1 MAEIG
6 NVKSKNEDGAVS
18 RLLYKL
24 SLEIYRLFIRKRHLP
39 GSEKVRN
46 NLSALYSSK
55 NLEKLEAEYYTGKIS
70 VVIIMLFSGVF
81 LSLMLHLSAVS
92 DSGISDDG
100 TIMRSGPGEGD
111 QKIELLAK
119 DDEGTILGEYDF
131 EICEQLYTPEEADR
145 LFESASDKVEA
156 MILGKNPSLDQIS
169 EDLNLVKE
177 LDGYPFAISWQ
188 TDNYEIISSDGSVS
202 SEEIPKEG
210 ILVELQGTYKYQDK
224 RWQQV
229 IYVKVVPRKLSNE
242 EKMERAIH
250 ELLKA
255 SEEDSRYEDRVML
268 PSEYENGHILWSEKR
283 QDNSLILLLLMII
296 AGGALFVMKDKELQK
311 NMEDRRQQ
319 LLSEYPQL
327 VSQLVLFMGAGMT
340 VRNVFARLSE
350 EYLAKR
356 EQGMSKS
363 YMYEE
368 LVRTN
373 REIQAGKSEAK
384 AYEAFGIRCQ
394 GQEYSRLCTL
404 LTQNL
409 RKGNG
414 ELLNLLQEES
424 RKAFED
430 RMGKVRKKGEEAGT
444 KLLFP
449 MVMMLLIVM
458 VVIMIP
464 AYMTF

>member
-1 MAEIG
+1 
-6 NVKSKNEDGAVS
+6 
-18 RLLYKL
+18 
-24 SLEIYRLFIRKRHLP
+24 
-39 GSEKVRN
+39 
-46 NLSALYSSK
+46 
-55 NLEKLEAEYYTGKIS
+55 
-70 VVIIMLFSGVF
+70 
-81 LSLMLHLSAVS
+81 
-92 DSGISDDG
+92 
-100 TIMRSGPGEGD
+100 
-111 QKIELLAK
+111 
-119 DDEGTILGEYDF
+119 
-131 EICEQLYTPEEADR
+131 
-145 LFESASDKVEA
+145 
-156 MILGKNPSLDQIS
+156 
-169 EDLNLVKE
+169 
-177 LDGYPFAISWQ
+177 
-188 TDNYEIISSDGSVS
+188 
-202 SEEIPKEG
+202 
-210 ILVELQGTYKYQDK
+210 
-224 RWQQV
+224 
-229 IYVKVVPRKLSNE
+229 
-242 EKMERAIH
+242 
-250 ELLKA
+250 
-255 SEEDSRYEDRVML
+255 
-268 PSEYENGHILWSEKR
+268 
-283 QDNSLILLLLMII
+283 
-296 AGGALFVMKDKELQK
+296 
-311 NMEDRRQQ
+311 
-319 LLSEYPQL
+319 
-327 VSQLVLFMGAGMT
+327 MT